1 MSMAVLA
8 GLSLLAGSFIASS
21 RVGVNRYLPARGQE
35 ALTKVGKSLLEVLA
49 PGRNSPLG
57 AMAALRKVS
66 HRNPKQL
73 FGFGPSAQI
82 TKRKEECALA
92 AIEVAARV
100 AT

>member
-1 MSMAVLA
+1 
-8 GLSLLAGSFIASS
+8 
-21 RVGVNRYLPARGQE
+21 
-35 ALTKVGKSLLEVLA
+35 
-49 PGRNSPLG
+49 
-57 AMAALRKVS
+57 MAALKKVS

-73 FGFGPSAQI
+73 FAFGPSAQI